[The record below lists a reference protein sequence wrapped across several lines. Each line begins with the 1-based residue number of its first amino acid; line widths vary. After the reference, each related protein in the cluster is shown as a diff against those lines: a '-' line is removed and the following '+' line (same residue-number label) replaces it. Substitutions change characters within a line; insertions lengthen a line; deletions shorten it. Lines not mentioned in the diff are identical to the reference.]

1 MELIKGGVTAPK
13 GFTASGIHV
22 GLRRNIEK
30 KDLALIYSDVICN
43 AAAVYTQNKIKG
55 NPIYVTKNHIKNGKA
70 QAIIVNSANAN
81 TFNGDEGIK
90 NAYRMTESVGEKLN
104 INKED
109 VLVASTGVIGEPL
122 KIHLIEE
129 NMDLLVHGLNKRG
142 HMAAREAI
150 MTTDII
156 KKEITVSI
164 KCGGK
169 DVIIGGMAK
178 GSGMIHP
185 NMATILGF
193 ITTDLDIDQGLLQEA
208 ISYAVK
214 KSFNRISV
222 DGQMSTNDMVMI
234 LANGKAKN
242 NKIVDKGEDYN
253 KFLLAL
259 SYICIELAKCVA
271 KDGEGASKLIECE
284 VTGAPDEDTAAKLA
298 KGVITSTLVKTAIFG
313 SDANWGRILCAI
325 GCEDVDIDIHNID
338 VTFESKKGYL
348 EVCKKGV
355 PLSFNE
361 EKAKKVLGDDE
372 ITILIELNIGEGRA
386 TAWGCDL
393 TYEYVRIN
401 GSYRS

>member
-1 MELIKGGVTAPK
+1 MEIIKGGVTAPK
-13 GFTASGIHV
+13 GFKASGIHV
-22 GLRRNIEK
+22 GLRRNVEK
-30 KDLALIYSDVICN
+30 KDLALIYSDVLCN
-43 AAAVYTQNKIKG
+43 GAAVYTQNKIKG
-55 NPIYVTKNHIKNGKA
+55 NPIYVTKEHLKNSKA

-81 TFNGDEGIK
+81 TFNGKEGLV
-90 NAYRMTESVGEKLN
+90 NAYKMAEFAANALN
-104 INKED
+104 IKKED

-122 KIHLIEE
+122 KINLIEE
-129 NMDLLVHGLNKRG
+129 NIDKLVDKLSKKG

-150 MTTDII
+150 MTTDMI

-164 KCGGK
+164 QCSDKE
-169 DVIIGGMAK
+169 VIVGGMAK

-185 NMATILGF
+185 NMATVLGF
-193 ITTDLDIDQGLLQEA
+193 ITTDLDIDEKLLHEA
-208 ISYAVK
+208 LTSAVR

-222 DGQMSTNDMVMI
+222 DGQTSTNDMVMI

-242 NKIVDKGEDYN
+242 KKIIEKNEDYN

-259 SYICIELAKCVA
+259 TYICVELAKCVA
-271 KDGEGASKLIECE
+271 KDGEGASKLIECD
-284 VTGAPDEDTAAKLA
+284 VSGAKDEYTAEKIAKA
-298 KGVITSTLVKTAIFG
+298 VITSTLVKTAIFG
-313 SDANWGRILCAI
+313 ADANWGRILCAI
-325 GCEDVDIDIHNID
+325 GCEDVDIDLEKID

-348 EVCKKGV
+348 EVCKNGV

-372 ITILIELNIGEGRA
+372 ISILIELNMGDERA

>member
-55 NPIYVTKNHIKNGKA
+55 NPIYVTKEHIKNGKA

-81 TFNGDEGIK
+81 TFNGDEGLK
-90 NAYRMTESVGEKLN
+90 NAYRMTEAVGEKLN
-104 INKED
+104 INTED

-122 KIHLIEE
+122 KVHLIEE
-129 NMDLLVHGLNKRG
+129 NMDLLVHGLSKRG

-150 MTTDII
+150 MTTDMI
-156 KKEITVSI
+156 KKEVTVSI

-193 ITTDLDIDQGLLQEA
+193 ITTDLDIEHELLQEA
-208 ISYAVK
+208 ISCAVK

-222 DGQMSTNDMVMI
+222 DGQTSTNDMVII

-242 NKIVDKGEDYN
+242 KKIIDKGEDYN
-253 KFLLAL
+253 KFVLAL

-284 VTGAPDEDTAAKLA
+284 VTGALNEEVAAKLA

-338 VTFESKKGYL
+338 ITFESKKGYL
-348 EVCKKGV
+348 EVCKKGI

-361 EKAKKVLGDDE
+361 DKAKNVLEDDE
-372 ITILIELNIGEGRA
+372 ITILIELNMGEQRA